1 MDIARGSTVSGV
13 SNTGGRFATAGSS
26 CDFAA
31 AIAVFRPAVP
41 EAVDIPPSIL
51 ARADELIE

>member
-1 MDIARGSTVSGV
+1 VDIARGSTVSGV

-31 AIAVFRPAVP
+31 AIAAFGPAVP
-41 EAVDIPPSIL
+41 EAVYIPPTIL
-51 ARADELIE
+51 ARAYGVIE